1 MTKEEIIAVVQ
12 YATKQTELSNN
23 MLQIQFKTGF
33 HWSYK
38 MMDIL
43 EKNGIVEPFKG
54 NLFRKVLD
62 NNSYENIIVIN
73 LKDVEP

>member
-1 MTKEEIIAVVQ
+1 MTKEEIITVVQ
-12 YATKQTELSNN
+12 FATKQTELSNN
-23 MLQIQFKTGF
+23 MLQIQFKMGF
-33 HWSYK
+33 NWAHK

-54 NLFRKVLD
+54 NLSRKVLD
-62 NNSYENIIVIN
+62 NNNYENIIVIN